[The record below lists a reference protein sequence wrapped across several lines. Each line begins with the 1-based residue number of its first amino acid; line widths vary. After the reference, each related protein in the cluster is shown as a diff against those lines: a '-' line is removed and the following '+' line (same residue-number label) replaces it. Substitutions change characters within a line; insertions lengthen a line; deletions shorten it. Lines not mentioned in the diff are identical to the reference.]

1 MISDAEIA
9 FGKLGYRKYE
19 NDNIIV
25 YYMPYAREDFR
36 YEDITFCKSTKR
48 LVFYKG
54 TNYGPDAFT
63 CSYDLIKAIGLQI
76 KELNN

>member
-1 MISDAEIA
+1 MLSKAEIE

-19 NDNIIV
+19 NDDIV
-25 YYMPYAREDFR
+25 VFYKPYAREDFR

-48 LVFYKG
+48 IVFYKG

-63 CSYDLIKAIGLQI
+63 CDFSVAKAIELQI
-76 KELNN
+76 EELGD

>member
-1 MISDAEIA
+1 MLSKAEIE

-19 NDNIIV
+19 NDDIV
-25 YYMPYAREDFR
+25 VFYKPYAREDFR

-48 LVFYKG
+48 IVFYKG

-63 CSYDLIKAIGLQI
+63 CDFAVAKAIELQI
-76 KELNN
+76 EELGD